1 MTREELIRMP
11 EYHIAQASDAY
22 WKKNKDIE
30 EANIMSAFEDGA
42 DWMRENLDILW
53 KDPKFELPKE
63 AVHSDVMWC
72 SQQVLTRKKFTTIEG
87 VERYHYEVC
96 MYMFDKGGYW
106 IILNAQNR
114 FYEPDEWIELKIFAE

>member
-53 KDPKFELPKE
+53 KQCSIELPPE
-63 AVHSDVMWC
+63 ICHYDYYWASND
-72 SQQVLTRKKFTTIEG
+72 VLTRKKIKTPDGIEKY
-87 VERYHYEVC
+87 VYHVC
-96 MYMFDKGGYW
+96 VYLYDEKRWM
-106 IILNAQNR
+106 ILDNQMQ
-114 FYEPDEWIELKIFAE
+114 FYEPDEWIELNLYP